1 MTSTY
6 YQVVKDF
13 QKRSFVNIYLFYGE
27 EPYYIDELSDY
38 LTEHVLTDS
47 EKEFNQTVLYG
58 RDSTAAHV
66 VNCSK
71 QFPMVGEMQLVVLRE
86 AQDMDIKK
94 EENLSLLL
102 SYINRPL
109 QSTILVICHKY
120 KAPPAKLL
128 KALAAFICHKY
139 KAPPAKLL
147 KALAASEKA
156 VIIESKRKYETDM
169 PAWITTQVK
178 NSGYSI
184 SDKAALMLVEYLGAN
199 LEKINNELGKLYINL
214 PKGKAITEDIIEL
227 YIGISKD
234 YNIFEFQKALA
245 KKDILKVNKIAN
257 HFALN
262 PGENSIFKTIPMLF
276 SFFSKVLLMH
286 SLPDKSETSIM
297 SKTKLTYYNKQ
308 DYFDA
313 YRNYNAK
320 KAQDIIGWLREC
332 NVRALG
338 IDNYSTDH
346 GELLRELVF
355 KITH

>member
-6 YQVVKDF
+6 FQLVKDF
-13 QKRSFVNIYLFYGE
+13 QKREFVNIYLFYGE

-38 LTEHVLTDS
+38 LTDHVLTDV
-47 EKEFNQTVLYG
+47 EKDFNQTVLYG
-58 RDSTAAHV
+58 RDSTTAQV
-66 VNCSK
+66 VNSSK
-71 QFPMVGEMQLVVLRE
+71 QFPMVGERQLVVLRE

-94 EENLSLLL
+94 EENLNILL
-102 SYINRPL
+102 SYINRPQ

-128 KALAAFICHKY
+128 KAIV
-139 KAPPAKLL
+139 
-147 KALAASEKA
+147 ASA
-156 VIIESKRKYETDM
+156 NGVTIESKRKYENEM

-178 NSGYSI
+178 SSGYSI
-184 SDKAALMLVEYLGAN
+184 SDKAALMLVEFLGTN
-199 LEKINNELGKLYINL
+199 LEKINNELGKLYINH
-214 PKGKAITEDIIEL
+214 PKTKAITEDVIEL

-286 SLPDKSETSIM
+286 SLPDKSESSIM
-297 SKTKLTYYNKQ
+297 SKAKLTPYNKQ

-320 KAQDIIGWLREC
+320 KVQDIIGWLREC
-332 NVRALG
+332 NIRALG
-338 IDNYSTDH
+338 IDNYSTDQ

>member
-38 LTEHVLTDS
+38 LTEHVLTDT

-58 RDSTAAHV
+58 RDSTAAYV

-86 AQDMDIKK
+86 AQDMDVKK
-94 EENLSLLL
+94 EENLNLLL

-128 KALAAFICHKY
+128 KALAA
-139 KAPPAKLL
+139 
-147 KALAASEKA
+147 SEKA
-156 VIIESKRKYETDM
+156 VTIESKKKYENEM
-169 PAWITTQVK
+169 PAWITAQVI

-184 SDKAALMLVEYLGAN
+184 SDKAALMLVEYLGTN
-199 LEKINNELGKLYINL
+199 LEKINNELGKLFINL

-245 KKDILKVNKIAN
+245 KKDVVKVNKIAN

-286 SLPDKSETSIM
+286 SLPDKSEASIM
-297 SKTKLTYYNKQ
+297 SKTKLTYYTKQ

-320 KAQDIIGWLREC
+320 KVQDIIGWLREC
-332 NVRALG
+332 NIRALG
-338 IDNYSTDH
+338 IDNYSTDQ

>member
-6 YQVVKDF
+6 YQLVKDF
-13 QKRSFVNIYLFYGE
+13 QNKSFVNIYLFYGE

-38 LTEHVLTDS
+38 LTDHVLTNE

-58 RDSTAAHV
+58 RDSTAATV
-66 VNCSK
+66 INCSK
-71 QFPMVGEMQLVVLRE
+71 QFPMVGERQLVVLRE

-94 EENLSLLL
+94 EENMNLLL
-102 SYINRPL
+102 SYVNRPL

-128 KALAAFICHKY
+128 KVLSASD
-139 KAPPAKLL
+139 KA
-147 KALAASEKA
+147 
-156 VIIESKRKYETDM
+156 IILESKRKYDNEM

-178 NSGYSI
+178 SSGYSI
-184 SDKAALMLVEYLGAN
+184 SDKAALMLVEYLGTN
-199 LEKINNELGKLYINL
+199 LEKINNELGKLYINHS
-214 PKGKAITEDIIEL
+214 KEKVITEDVIEL

-245 KKDILKVNKIAN
+245 KKDILKVNQIAH

-262 PGENSIFKTIPMLF
+262 PNENSIFKTIPMLF

-286 SLPDKSETSIM
+286 SLPDKSESSVM
-297 SKTKLTYYNKQ
+297 SKAKLTPYNKS
-308 DYFDA
+308 DFFDA

-320 KAQDIIGWLREC
+320 KVQDIIGWLREC
-332 NVRALG
+332 NIRALG
-338 IDNYSTDH
+338 IDNYSTDQ

-355 KITH
+355 KILH

>member
-6 YQVVKDF
+6 YQIVKDF

-38 LTEHVLTDS
+38 LTEHVLTND

-58 RDSTAAHV
+58 RDSTTATV
-66 VNCSK
+66 INCCK
-71 QFPMVGEMQLVVLRE
+71 QFPMVGEKQLVVLRE

-94 EENLSLLL
+94 EENMNILL

-109 QSTILVICHKY
+109 QSTILVLCHKY

-128 KALAAFICHKY
+128 KVLV
-139 KAPPAKLL
+139 
-147 KALAASEKA
+147 ASDKA
-156 VIIESKRKYETDM
+156 VILESKRKYENDM

-184 SDKAALMLVEYLGAN
+184 SDKAALMLVEYLGTN
-199 LEKINNELGKLYINL
+199 LEKINNELGKLYINHS
-214 PKGKAITEDIIEL
+214 KGKVITEDVIEL

-245 KKDILKVNKIAN
+245 KKDIIKVNQIAH

-286 SLPDKSETSIM
+286 SLPDKSESSIM
-297 SKTKLTYYNKQ
+297 SKAKLTPYNKQ

-320 KAQDIIGWLREC
+320 KVQDIIGWLREC
-332 NVRALG
+332 NIRALG
-338 IDNYSTDH
+338 IDNYSTDQ